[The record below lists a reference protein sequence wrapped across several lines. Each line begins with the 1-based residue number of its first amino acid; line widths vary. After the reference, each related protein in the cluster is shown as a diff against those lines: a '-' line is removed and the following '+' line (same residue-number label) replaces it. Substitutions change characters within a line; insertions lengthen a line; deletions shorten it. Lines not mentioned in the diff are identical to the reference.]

1 MIGKVRITTRPY
13 RLTSAERHVIEQLV
27 EDDTRRVKAS
37 DTERYHSIHDPAG
50 NRVGHR
56 LQKRT
61 IQSLEINGYI
71 RYAEGGYQL
80 THAGREA
87 FRRNEL
93 DRSRRSGPRPR
104 KAARDSVAQE
114 HRSDGPPQR
123 DDATASE

>member
-1 MIGKVRITTRPY
+1 MIGKVRMTVGHY
-13 RLTSAERHVIEQLV
+13 RLTSAERHVIAQLV
-27 EDDTRRVKAS
+27 EDEARRVKPS

-50 NRVGHR
+50 NRIGHR

-114 HRSDGPPQR
+114 HRSDRSPER
-123 DDATASE
+123 DDATTS